1 MVFNTGGNK
10 SKRGARKNFR
20 KKTYSLND
28 LRPSSDDNQQYGYVT
43 DKYGDGRFQ
52 VLCYDK
58 VSRLAIVRGAIKKK
72 TRLVSGGFVL
82 LSMRDFEDAKCDIVY
97 VYTDDDTDK
106 LIKNGAV
113 EESFAKDGKLSLEK
127 HDSNMDEGGEV
138 GRNLKPMSDIK
149 SYGSDNEVWADDDDT
164 QINTTPVTVNT
175 SASDM
180 DLEEIDIDDI

>member
-1 MVFNTGGNK
+1 
-10 SKRGARKNFR
+10 
-20 KKTYSLND
+20 
-28 LRPSSDDNQQYGYVT
+28 
-43 DKYGDGRFQ
+43 
-52 VLCYDK
+52 
-58 VSRLAIVRGAIKKK
+58 
-72 TRLVSGGFVL
+72 
-82 LSMRDFEDAKCDIVY
+82 MRDFEDAKCDIVY

-164 QINTTPVTVNT
+164 QINTAPVTVNT

>member
-1 MVFNTGGNK
+1 MVLNKGGNK

-43 DKYGDGRFQ
+43 EKFGDGRFQ

-58 VSRLAIVRGAIKKK
+58 VSRLAIVRGSIKKK
-72 TRLVSGGFVL
+72 TRL
-82 LSMRDFEDAKCDIVY
+82 LSMREFEDAKCDIVY
-97 VYTDDDTDK
+97 VYTEDDTDK

-127 HDSNMDEGGEV
+127 GDSHMDEEDEV
-138 GRNLKPMSDIK
+138 SRNVKPMSDIK
-149 SYGSDNEVWADDDDT
+149 SYGSDDEAWVDNDDI
-164 QINTTPVTVNT
+164 QINIVNT
-175 SASDM
+175 DSETAATSTAAM
-180 DLEEIDIDDI
+180 GFEEIDIDDI